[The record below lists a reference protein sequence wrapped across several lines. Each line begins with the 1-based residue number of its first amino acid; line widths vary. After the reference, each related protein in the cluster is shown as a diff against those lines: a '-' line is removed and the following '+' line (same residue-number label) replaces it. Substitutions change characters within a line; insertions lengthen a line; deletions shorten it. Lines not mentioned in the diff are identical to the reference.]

1 MSVTPPLGLPTGP
14 KGKWGPTLRLIRN
27 PREAMEAW
35 VKEFGDPFLL
45 NALNGPVVV
54 TGREE
59 LIRTIYGQ
67 SPDAYEPFAVATTAP
82 LMGAGSMFVLDGEEH
97 RWRIPAGRRWPK
109 AGIVASGDSVGA
121 LANTVRGGD
130 ARVSPR
136 PRGCRL
142 PTRR

>member
-67 SPDAYEPFAVATTAP
+67 SPDAYEPFAVATMAP
-82 LMGAGSMFVLDGEEH
+82 LMGAGSMFVLEN
-97 RWRIPAGRRWPK
+97 RIKVIKGTHVLFAYLADTADKSQSRR
-109 AGIVASGDSVGA
+109 
-121 LANTVRGGD
+121 
-130 ARVSPR
+130 
-136 PRGCRL
+136 
-142 PTRR
+142 